1 MFGHTFQSR
10 KYGFLYMYI
19 VALPSFISCK
29 GFGNS
34 YKHKRRWYEKEASR
48 FASEYFE
55 SYGIDWLNDVNKGE
69 KDPDKQLYPI
79 Y

>member
-1 MFGHTFQSR
+1 MQRSGRVRASITETP
-10 KYGFLYMYI
+10 I
-19 VALPSFISCK
+19 
-29 GFGNS
+29 

-55 SYGIDWLNDVNKGE
+55 EYGVDWLNDVNKGE